1 MKKKDIILIVTILL
15 LAIIAFG
22 VKAIFSEKGAKVTI
36 NIDGKEYGTY
46 LLKENQ
52 TIDVDGHNTV
62 VIKNEKVYMQDAN
75 CPDKLCIKQGEVTSN
90 GEKIVCLPNKTVVEI
105 KSEKQSENDVLVK

>member
-1 MKKKDIILIVTILL
+1 MKKKDIILIVAILL

-22 VKAIFSEKGAKVTI
+22 AKAIFSENGAEVII

-46 LLKENQ
+46 SLNEDQ
-52 TIDVDGHNTV
+52 TIDVGGHNKV
-62 VIKNEKVYMQDAN
+62 VIKDEKVYMQDAN
-75 CPDKLCIKQGEVTSN
+75 CPDKLCIKQEKVTFN

-105 KSEKQSENDVLVK
+105 KSDKQSENDILSK